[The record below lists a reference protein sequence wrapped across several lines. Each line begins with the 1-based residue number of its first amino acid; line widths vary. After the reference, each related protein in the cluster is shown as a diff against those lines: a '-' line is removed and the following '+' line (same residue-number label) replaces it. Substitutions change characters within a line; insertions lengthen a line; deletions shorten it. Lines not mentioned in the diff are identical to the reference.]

1 MNSQILVALLLGS
14 APPEPAAPDL
24 DALMSRALATAE
36 PLLARVDW
44 DTRAYRITNL
54 VRAGR
59 CDAELSLAEPD
70 QEMRSER
77 LQAAMLEAVHL
88 NNTACAKRLA
98 RLSYSRRDDPV
109 YTLAG
114 RQALG
119 LLAGAVLRAAGEE
132 TEGQRLVAEAEAA
145 LAAPTGAGGDL
156 NALWRTRLRVLHL
169 YEGTPLF
176 APELERAVSLFA
188 GINGTGID
196 TSTANGFL
204 TLLTREG
211 RRGDAERLMRAVPQ
225 AVQDHDELAR
235 WVPRMLP
242 ARCPPPADA
251 HEVVDAGIAAALA
264 EQTDTMRLTRL
275 EWIVQAAAWI
285 KACKGDRANPKA

>member
-14 APPEPAAPDL
+14 APPEPATRDL
-24 DALMSRALATAE
+24 DALMSRALATAA
-36 PLLARVDW
+36 PLLMRVAW
-44 DTRAYRITNL
+44 DTRAYRITNF

-59 CDAELSLAEPD
+59 CDEALALAEAA
-70 QEMRSER
+70 QEVRGER
-77 LQAAMLEAVHL
+77 LRAAMLEAVHL
-88 NNTACAKRLA
+88 SDSACAKRLA
-98 RLSYSRRDDPV
+98 RLSYSRRDDPDNNP
-109 YTLAG
+109 AG
-114 RQALG
+114 REALA
-119 LLAGAVLRAAGEE
+119 LLAGAVLRVAGEE
-132 TEGQRLVAEAEAA
+132 TEGQRLVAQAEAA
-145 LAAPTGAGGDL
+145 LSAPTGAGGDL

-176 APELERAVSLFA
+176 AAELDRAVSLLA

-204 TLLTREG
+204 MLLTREG
-211 RRGDAERLMRAVPQ
+211 RRGDAERLMRTVPQ

-242 ARCPPPADA
+242 ARCPPPANA

-264 EQTDTMRLTRL
+264 EQTDTLRLTRL